1 MTDIR
6 FKPSQE
12 KEQTG
17 MCRSRGDYDID
28 VLVAGAGPT
37 GSTLTADLL
46 RHGLRVRLVDKA
58 PHAFKGSRAKGIQ
71 PRTQEV
77 FEDLGVLSD
86 AHTEGSSYPLAGI
99 HLGPITVPWRMQ
111 QRNKTTPDV
120 PYPNI
125 LLLAQH
131 RTDAI
136 LHRLLE
142 RQGLNIEFNNAVD
155 SFEQDADGVTVT
167 LSSGEKI
174 RSRYL
179 VGADGG
185 SSTVRKGTG
194 IRFVGE
200 TNESDRMLIIDG
212 TIDGLSRNRWHM
224 WPRTKG
230 KFVGACPLPHS
241 AQFQVMIRLGADEN
255 PDLDEAVL
263 AAQFY
268 KLTGL
273 RLYDITWSSVFRPN
287 VRLAEHY
294 RSGRVFL
301 AGDAAHVHTP
311 AGAQGLNTGV
321 QDAYNLGWKIGQ
333 VIAGAPDR
341 LLDTYEAERQPVAA
355 RVLGKSSELYAKLDN
370 KRLASLKRG
379 DEERQLA
386 LSYHGGPL
394 SSEHASA
401 TKSLQV
407 GDRAPDAPCIG
418 PGGVRRLFEILRGP
432 QFTLLA
438 FGANTAHILP
448 ELIWPTSGVELHRY
462 IVSTGNEAEQN
473 VINDTTKKLTE
484 IYGIHSDT
492 LVLIRPDGYIGSII
506 KGDWQAEFENAVSM
520 VTPPT

>member
-12 KEQTG
+12 KEQPG
-17 MCRSRGDYDID
+17 VSPSREDYDID

-37 GSTLTADLL
+37 GSTLAADLL
-46 RHGLRVRLVDKA
+46 RRGLRVRLIDKA
-58 PHAFKGSRAKGIQ
+58 PHAFKGSRAKGLQ

-77 FEDLGVLSD
+77 LEDFGVLSD

-111 QRNKTTPDV
+111 QRNKPTPDV

-136 LHRLLE
+136 LHRLLK

-155 SFEQDADGVTVT
+155 SFEQDAHGVTVT
-167 LSSGEKI
+167 LSTGEKI

-194 IRFVGE
+194 IRFIGE

-212 TIDGLSRNRWHM
+212 TIDGLSRSRWHM
-224 WPRTKG
+224 WPHTKG

-241 AQFQVMIRLGADEN
+241 QQFQVMIRLGADEN
-255 PDLDEAVL
+255 PDLNEAVL
-263 AAQFY
+263 AAQFH
-268 KLTGL
+268 KLTGF

-294 RSGRVFL
+294 RSDRVFL

-341 LLDTYEAERQPVAA
+341 LLDSYEAERQPIAA

-379 DEERQLA
+379 DEERQLL

-394 SSEHASA
+394 SSQNAST

-407 GDRAPDAPCIG
+407 GGRAPDAPCIG

-438 FGANTAHILP
+438 FGANASNILP
-448 ELIWPTSGVELHRY
+448 ELIWPTSGAKLHRY
-462 IVSTGNEAEQN
+462 IVSLGNEAEQN
-473 VINDTTKKLTE
+473 VINDTTQKLTE
-484 IYGIHSDT
+484 IYGISDDT

-520 VTPPT
+520 VTPPR

>member
-1 MTDIR
+1 M
-6 FKPSQE
+6 
-12 KEQTG
+12 
-17 MCRSRGDYDID
+17 
-28 VLVAGAGPT
+28 
-37 GSTLTADLL
+37 
-46 RHGLRVRLVDKA
+46 
-58 PHAFKGSRAKGIQ
+58 
-71 PRTQEV
+71 
-77 FEDLGVLSD
+77 
-86 AHTEGSSYPLAGI
+86 
-99 HLGPITVPWRMQ
+99 
-111 QRNKTTPDV
+111 
-120 PYPNI
+120 
-125 LLLAQH
+125 
-131 RTDAI
+131 
-136 LHRLLE
+136 
-142 RQGLNIEFNNAVD
+142 
-155 SFEQDADGVTVT
+155 
-167 LSSGEKI
+167 
-174 RSRYL
+174 
-179 VGADGG
+179 
-185 SSTVRKGTG
+185 
-194 IRFVGE
+194 
-200 TNESDRMLIIDG
+200 
-212 TIDGLSRNRWHM
+212 
-224 WPRTKG
+224 
-230 KFVGACPLPHS
+230 PHS
-241 AQFQVMIRLGADEN
+241 DQFQVMIRLGADEN

-394 SSEHASA
+394 SSEHAAA

>member
-12 KEQTG
+12 KQQPG
-17 MCRSRGDYDID
+17 VSPSREDYDID

-37 GSTLTADLL
+37 GSTLAADLL
-46 RHGLRVRLVDKA
+46 RRGLRVRLVDKA

-77 FEDLGVLSD
+77 LEDLGVLSD

-111 QRNKTTPDV
+111 QRNKPTPDV

-125 LLLAQH
+125 LLLAQN

-136 LHRLLE
+136 LHRLLK

-174 RSRYL
+174 RSKYL

-241 AQFQVMIRLGADEN
+241 DQFQVMIRLGADEN

-341 LLDTYEAERQPVAA
+341 LLDTYEAERHPVAA
-355 RVLGKSSELYAKLDN
+355 RVLGKSNELYAKLDN

-394 SSEHASA
+394 SSDHASA
-401 TKSLQV
+401 TNSLQV

-418 PGGVRRLFEILRGP
+418 PGGVRRLFDILRGP

-438 FGANTAHILP
+438 FGANAANILP
-448 ELIWPTSGVELHRY
+448 ELIWPTSGAELHRY
-462 IVSTGNEAEQN
+462 IVSTRNESEQN
-473 VINDTTKKLTE
+473 VINDTTQKLTE
-484 IYGIHSDT
+484 IYGINSDM
-492 LVLIRPDGYIGSII
+492 LILIRPDGYIGSII
-506 KGDWQAEFENAVSM
+506 KGEWQAEFENAVSM
-520 VTPPT
+520 VTPPR